1 METPLAR
8 REGYRAC
15 GIASIM
21 DPMPPPIKQT
31 VPYYEPFGD
40 ERAVFEAAWRNR
52 LPLLIKGPTGCGK
65 TRFIA
70 HMAARLSLP
79 LHTVACHDDLSAA
92 DLVGRHLLQDGA
104 TVWCDGP
111 LTRAV
116 REGGICY
123 LDEVVEARKDTTVVL
138 HPLADDR
145 RVLPIER
152 TGELLRAPPS
162 FMLVISYNPGYQNLL
177 KALKPSTRQ
186 RFLALRFDFPTP
198 ERERAIVVGET
209 GCDAATAACLVQL
222 AGAFRALKEHDLDE
236 VPSTRLLVYAAQL
249 VKGGMDRITAC
260 RVALVEALTD
270 DETTAAALSDVVNAT
285 FG

>member
-1 METPLAR
+1 
-8 REGYRAC
+8 
-15 GIASIM
+15 M
-21 DPMPPPIKQT
+21 DI
-31 VPYYEPFGD
+31 PYYEPFGD
-40 ERAVFEAAWRNR
+40 ECSVFESAWRNH

-65 TRFIA
+65 TRFVV
-70 HMAARLSLP
+70 HMAARLGLP

-104 TVWCDGP
+104 TLWCDGP

-145 RVLPIER
+145 RALPIER
-152 TGELLRAPPS
+152 TGEMLTAPPS
-162 FMLVISYNPGYQNLL
+162 FMLVVSYNPGYQNLL
-177 KALKPSTRQ
+177 KSLKPSTRQ
-186 RFLALRFDFPTP
+186 RFIALRFDFPSS
-198 ERERAIVVGET
+198 EREQAILIGET
-209 GCDAATAACLVQL
+209 GCDTATAVQL
-222 AGAFRALKEHDLDE
+222 VELGRTFRTLGEHDLDE

-249 VKGGMDRITAC
+249 IRSGMDRITAC

-270 DETTAAALSDVVNAT
+270 DPQTAAALLEVVHAR
-285 FG
+285 FA